1 MTDLQTGKDPF
12 SGVLVVPDGKMGSYH
27 YKDAQPLTESAL
39 EEIAVRFERERR
51 NLEIFYATVMEGT
64 LLNRAL
70 ELTSEESFMGHVLG
84 RAAQEAKFA
93 NLLTKI
99 LKGEDTTHHSVAAHL
114 PWISIYAD
122 LFTSTPIPENLK
134 AVERAQRS
142 VKALA
147 ALVTDHRE
155 MFDGVMESVR
165 VLRHTGQGN
174 LSLPGISELEF
185 RVIANDTIVE
195 PQHVTAESSVVVVD
209 GRTFYNGLPADRGR
223 FPTLP
228 VGEGSAISVSV
239 KNTSKDKLYAVVPTV
254 NGLPFRI
261 NRLNLYLGGFAQSPF
276 PVTHVSP
283 AVTYVKPGETVTI
296 DKFHVD
302 RMELVS
308 RPGDAYGGSLNDA
321 HVTQLAYALA
331 RIFDGNARERI
342 QYLLAECDP
351 HLRERI
357 LHESRAVGVYHFLDA
372 LNKARETAVYV
383 RKPVV
388 ADETASSA
396 LSNPMLGTLGFTVV
410 EVRPV
415 PREPVRS
422 TRHEVMTFDAIRG
435 SGMRSL
441 GVGGLATVGGGADR
455 TVERANFWLDQFRY
469 DSMTHR
475 FVGYAPVNLMSL
487 R

>member
-1 MTDLQTGKDPF
+1 
-12 SGVLVVPDGKMGSYH
+12 
-27 YKDAQPLTESAL
+27 
-39 EEIAVRFERERR
+39 
-51 NLEIFYATVMEGT
+51 
-64 LLNRAL
+64 
-70 ELTSEESFMGHVLG
+70 
-84 RAAQEAKFA
+84 
-93 NLLTKI
+93 
-99 LKGEDTTHHSVAAHL
+99 
-114 PWISIYAD
+114 
-122 LFTSTPIPENLK
+122 
-134 AVERAQRS
+134 
-142 VKALA
+142 
-147 ALVTDHRE
+147 
-155 MFDGVMESVR
+155 
-165 VLRHTGQGN
+165 
-174 LSLPGISELEF
+174 
-185 RVIANDTIVE
+185 
-195 PQHVTAESSVVVVD
+195 
-209 GRTFYNGLPADRGR
+209 
-223 FPTLP
+223 
-228 VGEGSAISVSV
+228 
-239 KNTSKDKLYAVVPTV
+239 
-254 NGLPFRI
+254 
-261 NRLNLYLGGFAQSPF
+261 
-276 PVTHVSP
+276 VSP